1 MRILRP
7 EACPPAPNPQKRAL
21 PELAPD
27 PAPVTNCERS
37 FAHAD
42 LKLGAEDFD
51 ANLNRLL
58 VQQAESVVIDT
69 DQPFS
74 ASDPPKPLAGWLAEV
89 QRTGG
94 EVSRKAINCGG
105 RGFSLFRAL
114 KQLFAPR
121 VNVYA
126 PAKAY
131 DAVLWLEPESGEVT
145 QVQFT
150 RRVAGA

>member
-1 MRILRP
+1 MD
-7 EACPPAPNPQKRAL
+7 CTRA
-21 PELAPD
+21 
-27 PAPVTNCERS
+27 

-42 LKLGAEDFD
+42 LKSDAADFD

-58 VQQAESVVIDT
+58 VPQPDSIVIDAA
-69 DQPFS
+69 QPFP
-74 ASDPPKPLAGWLAEV
+74 AAEPPKPLAGWLAEV

-94 EVSRKAINCGG
+94 EVSRKAISCGG

-114 KQLFAPR
+114 KQMFAPR
-121 VNVYA
+121 VNAYA

-131 DAVLWLEPESGEVT
+131 DAVLWLEPESGDVT

-150 RRVAGA
+150 RRVVAG